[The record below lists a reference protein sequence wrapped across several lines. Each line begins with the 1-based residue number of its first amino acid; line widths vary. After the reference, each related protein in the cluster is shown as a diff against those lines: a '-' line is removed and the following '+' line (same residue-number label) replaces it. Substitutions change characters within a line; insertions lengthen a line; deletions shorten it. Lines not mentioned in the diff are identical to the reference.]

1 MIGVAVDLFAWAL
14 DAFAERASEL
24 GHGERWG

>member
-1 MIGVAVDLFAWAL
+1 MIGLAVDLFAWAF

-24 GHGERWG
+24 GHMDRWS